1 MLRGTR
7 ENRSFLALITNSA
20 GVALLCFIL
29 LGSTVVAVIPQPSLH
44 STMLSSAYA
53 QQAEGEGTSDEEPS
67 DTQTSDEEPS
77 DTQTSDE
84 EPSDTQTSDE
94 EPSDTQTSDEEPP
107 VSESEALTNLQT
119 LVGLAGVNTPQ
130 ELQELAA
137 ADSPNEL
144 AQMAGTSDSQELAA
158 EPGITDSQSLNA
170 IAEAPNLQ
178 GLAEL
183 IGMSIPEMLRTLFP
197 PSPPPVEEPPVE
209 EPPTGEELTAQIS
222 SNAREPGDVAPAA
235 IAFTATAAGGAEE

>member
-94 EPSDTQTSDEEPP
+94 EPSDTQTSDEEPSDTQTSDEEPP
-107 VSESEALTNLQT
+107 VSEGEALTNLQT

-130 ELQELAA
+130 ELQGLAA

-158 EPGITDSQSLNA
+158 EPGITDSQALNA

-178 GLAEL
+178 GFAEL

-197 PSPPPVEEPPVE
+197 PSTPPVEEPPVE
-209 EPPTGEELTAQIS
+209 EPPVEEPPAEEELTAQIS
-222 SNAREPGDVAPAA
+222 SN
-235 IAFTATAAGGAEE
+235 

>member
-20 GVALLCFIL
+20 GVAMLCFLL

-53 QQAEGEGTSDEEPS
+53 QQAEGEGEGNSDEEPS

-107 VSESEALTNLQT
+107 VSESDALITLQT

-144 AQMAGTSDSQELAA
+144 AQM
-158 EPGITDSQSLNA
+158 
-170 IAEAPNLQ
+170 
-178 GLAEL
+178 
-183 IGMSIPEMLRTLFP
+183 
-197 PSPPPVEEPPVE
+197 
-209 EPPTGEELTAQIS
+209 
-222 SNAREPGDVAPAA
+222 
-235 IAFTATAAGGAEE
+235 

>member
-7 ENRSFLALITNSA
+7 ENSSFLALITNSA
-20 GVALLCFIL
+20 GVAMLCFLL

-53 QQAEGEGTSDEEPS
+53 QQAEGEGEGN
-67 DTQTSDEEPS
+67 SDEEPS

-107 VSESEALTNLQT
+107 VSESDALITLQT

-197 PSPPPVEEPPVE
+197 PSPPPVEEPPTEEPPVE
-209 EPPTGEELTAQIS
+209 EPPAEEELTAQIS
-222 SNAREPGDVAPAA
+222 SN
-235 IAFTATAAGGAEE
+235 

>member
-7 ENRSFLALITNSA
+7 ENSSFLALITNSA
-20 GVALLCFIL
+20 GVAMLCFLL

-53 QQAEGEGTSDEEPS
+53 QQAEGEGEG
-67 DTQTSDEEPS
+67 
-77 DTQTSDE
+77 TSDE

-107 VSESEALTNLQT
+107 VSEGEALTNLQT

-130 ELQELAA
+130 ELQGLAA

-158 EPGITDSQSLNA
+158 EPGITDSQALNA

-178 GLAEL
+178 GFAEL

-197 PSPPPVEEPPVE
+197 PSTPPAEEPPVEEPPVE
-209 EPPTGEELTAQIS
+209 EPPAEEELTAQIS
-222 SNAREPGDVAPAA
+222 SN
-235 IAFTATAAGGAEE
+235 

>member
-44 STMLSSAYA
+44 STTLSSAYA
-53 QQAEGEGTSDEEPS
+53 QQAEGEGK
-67 DTQTSDEEPS
+67 SDEEPS

-107 VSESEALTNLQT
+107 VSEGEALTNLQT
-119 LVGLAGVNTPQ
+119 LVDLAGVNTPQ
-130 ELQELAA
+130 ELQGLAA

-144 AQMAGTSDSQELAA
+144 A
-158 EPGITDSQSLNA
+158 
-170 IAEAPNLQ
+170 
-178 GLAEL
+178 
-183 IGMSIPEMLRTLFP
+183 
-197 PSPPPVEEPPVE
+197 
-209 EPPTGEELTAQIS
+209 
-222 SNAREPGDVAPAA
+222 
-235 IAFTATAAGGAEE
+235 